1 MFTQEVI
8 LKIVVPKKRLRE
20 VEAQTIIIF
29 AQLDGIKEHNANNI
43 ECPNCG
49 AILRDHRPGEN

>member
-20 VEAQTIIIF
+20 VEAQTTIIF
-29 AQLDGIKEHNANNI
+29 AQLDGIKEHNANPQLWGNSS
-43 ECPNCG
+43 
-49 AILRDHRPGEN
+49 